1 MFYTIQLLEFFWQ
14 CSGPNL
20 SWPTTILRDF
30 LHVLASLLGHL
41 QIDVEVLVEMQLV
54 KVVVVEELVVEELV
68 VKELVVEELVVEVL
82 VVEVPVVEELL
93 LLVKVHVAAVA

>member
-14 CSGPNL
+14 CSPNL
-20 SWPTTILRDF
+20 SWSTTILRDF

-54 KVVVVEELVVEELV
+54 
-68 VKELVVEELVVEVL
+68 EVL
-82 VVEVPVVEELL
+82 VMLPVVAPQGDGDG
-93 LLVKVHVAAVA
+93 AAGCPTTS